1 LTREDGGVPELPD
14 IEVYVECLARRVTQ
28 TVLRRVAVRS
38 PFVLRSVDPP
48 LEELEGGRVTGVRR
62 MGKRVVIELEG
73 ERFIV
78 IHLMIAGRLHW
89 HADAAPRH
97 GKNTLAA
104 WTFDSGALSVSEAGT
119 QRRASIHFVRGPSQ
133 LAEHD
138 PGGVEPLTCT
148 AAEFI
153 AAIRRE
159 PRTIKRALTDPS
171 TISGIGNA
179 YSDEILHRARMSPL
193 ARTRDL
199 EDGALTNLFHATRDT
214 LTEWIER
221 LRAEAGDDWPRRVTA
236 FRPEMAVHGRFGK
249 PCPVCGSKVQRLV
262 RAENEVNY
270 CPTCQT
276 GGKVLRDRSLSRLL
290 RDDWPDRADDWA

>member
-1 LTREDGGVPELPD
+1 MTREDGGVPELPD
-14 IEVYVECLARRVTQ
+14 IEVYVRCLERRVIP
-28 TVLRRVAVRS
+28 VMLRRVSIRS
-38 PFVLRSVDPP
+38 PFVLRSVDPTA
-48 LEELEGGRVTGVRR
+48 EEVEARRVTGVRR
-62 MGKRVVIELEG
+62 LGKRVVIELEG
-73 ERFIV
+73 DRFIV

-89 HADAAPRH
+89 HGDGAPPR
-97 GKNTLAA
+97 GKNTLAS
-104 WTFDSGALSVSEAGT
+104 WTFDSGTMSLSEAGT
-119 QRRASIHFVRGPSQ
+119 QRRASIHFVRGRDHIAQ
-133 LAEHD
+133 HD
-138 PGGVEPLTCT
+138 PGGVEPLACT
-148 AAEFI
+148 LFEFI
-153 AAIRRE
+153 AALRRE
-159 PRTIKRALTDPS
+159 SRTIKRALTDPS

-193 ARTRDL
+193 ARTRGLSD
-199 EDGALTNLFHATRDT
+199 EAISNLFLAVRET
-214 LTEWIER
+214 LTEWTER

-290 RDDWPDRADDWA
+290 RDEWPDRAEDWA